1 MLNLERT
8 ISSAAVGVASGAVQG
23 SATPPLSLGGMTLH
37 YSLLLELAAFLG
49 GAAVQMLSPMTMPG
63 IVDGVIDGGAAL
75 LGARGTLAVMKKSP
89 TGMGY
94 IGGGQ
99 ANPLLTAGYRS
110 APSFARGQI
119 GNVSGVPKRT
129 LT

>member
-8 ISSAAVGVASGAVQG
+8 ISSAVVGVASGAVQG
-23 SATPPLSLGGMTLH
+23 SATAPLSIGGMVIH
-37 YSLLLELAAFLG
+37 YSLLVELVALLG
-49 GAAVQMLSPMTMPG
+49 GAAVQMMSPFTMPG

-75 LGARGTLAVMKKSP
+75 LGARGTLAVMKKGP
-89 TGMGY
+89 AGMGY

-99 ANPLLTAGYRS
+99 ANPMLAAGRYA
-110 APSFARGQI
+110 APSYVRGAI